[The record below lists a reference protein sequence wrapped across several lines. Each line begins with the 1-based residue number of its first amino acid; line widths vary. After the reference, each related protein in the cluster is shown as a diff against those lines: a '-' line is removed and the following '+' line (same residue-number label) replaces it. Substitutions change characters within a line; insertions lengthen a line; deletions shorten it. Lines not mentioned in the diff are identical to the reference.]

1 MSRQSQPRNDENLN
15 VYTDQFD
22 RQKFIKCLNK
32 NADTDKK
39 VKEGAENNNNTVENS
54 ETRRSKSQQAILQQK
69 RSSARNFN
77 KMSTDTIRW

>member
-1 MSRQSQPRNDENLN
+1 MSRQSQPRNNENLN

-39 VKEGAENNNNTVENS
+39 VKEGAENNNTVENS

>member
-39 VKEGAENNNNTVENS
+39 VKEGAENNNTVENS